1 MGKKKIQPRTILV
14 YVGLDR
20 VGDALLKLPFVRGLR
35 LAFPEAKITWLAGKD
50 TSVYASQMAPAVIGL
65 IDEVI
70 EKADIGLS
78 PLDLLKRPLNGRR
91 FDLVIDTQR
100 VALASLALMRIR
112 CKWRLSPFGNFIF
125 SSAKPGKGYKFPK
138 TMLRQMLDLLELA
151 TGKNIPTPDHIET
164 DIPSDMIEAAKRLL
178 PEGGR
183 YAGLAPGAGGKPKCW
198 PLDRF
203 ADVGAALAEQGVTP
217 VYLLGPQEPEWKTFL
232 QERVPQALFPLQAPG
247 VAERFA
253 FSPLLTI
260 ALGQRM
266 AASLANDS
274 GVGHMLALS
283 GRPLVSLFGPTSPAK
298 FAPVSKKLTIVTAQS
313 FGGREMTFI
322 PTEAALG
329 ALNAA
334 LGA

>member
-1 MGKKKIQPRTILV
+1 MASKKIQPQTILV

-35 LAFPEAKITWLAGKD
+35 AAFPRARITWLAGKD
-50 TSVYASQMAPAVIGL
+50 TSVYASQMAPAVQGL

-70 EKADIGLS
+70 EQANIGLD
-78 PLDLLKRPLNGRR
+78 PLELLHRPLNGRR

-100 VALASLALMRIR
+100 VALASLALMRIPAR
-112 CKWRLSPFGNFIF
+112 WRLSPFAHFLF
-125 SSAKPGKGYKFPK
+125 SSRKPPKGYKFPK

-151 TGKNIPTPDHIET
+151 TGESVETPRRIDVSIPD
-164 DIPSDMIEAAKRLL
+164 DMHEEAKRLL
-178 PEGGR
+178 PEGKR

-203 ADVGAALAEQGVTP
+203 AEVGRALSQDGFTP
-217 VYLLGPQEPEWKTFL
+217 VYLLGPQEPDW
-232 QERVPQALFPLQAPG
+232 QEPLAKQVPAALFPLQQSG
-247 VAERFA
+247 VAQRFA
-253 FSPLLTI
+253 YSPLLTI
-260 ALGQRM
+260 ALGERL

-298 FAPVSKKLTIVTAQS
+298 FAPVSSCLTIVTAQE
-313 FGGREMTFI
+313 FGGREMGLI
-322 PTEAALG
+322 PTEAALQ
-329 ALNAA
+329 ALKAQLA
-334 LGA
+334 